1 MVVESENTCQGI
13 LASATGKKAA
23 AEVGSVAR
31 SAVSSLGRMYSVM
44 CAKSAPVH
52 PQVTRGAGHSFY
64 SLNCHP
70 RVFFSVSSQGST
82 GRTVH

>member
-31 SAVSSLGRMYSVM
+31 SAVSSLGRMYSELLLSELPPASVFL
-44 CAKSAPVH
+44 SF
-52 PQVTRGAGHSFY
+52 VTGKHGENRALRCLDREKG
-64 SLNCHP
+64 
-70 RVFFSVSSQGST
+70 
-82 GRTVH
+82 